1 MPPGGGDEQAHHRQ
15 LDFPAPRDDSTCT
28 ILHVDMD
35 AFYASVELLSR
46 PMLRGKP
53 VIVGGS
59 GSAGVVLSATY
70 EAREFGVR
78 CHVHGAGPQVVPGR
92 AGDLAGPP
100 ALLQSEC
107 RSHGIF
113 SSITPN
119 VEPCPW
125 MRRSW
130 TSVAPCVNTAAPL
143 QVAETLRARVFDEQ
157 GITCSVGGAPN
168 KFVAKVASAHAKPDG
183 VLMIPAESV
192 LAFLHPLPVGA
203 LWGSGRARR
212 SSCTASVCGPWPT
225 LRIFPPG
232 PAPSAGSG
240 GRRPSGRPGMGP

>member
-1 MPPGGGDEQAHHRQ
+1 M
-15 LDFPAPRDDSTCT
+15 
-28 ILHVDMD
+28 
-35 AFYASVELLSR
+35 
-46 PMLRGKP
+46 
-53 VIVGGS
+53 
-59 GSAGVVLSATY
+59 
-70 EAREFGVR
+70 
-78 CHVHGAGPQVVPGR
+78 PGR

-107 RSHGIF
+107 RSHGDLLLDH
-113 SSITPN
+113 PN
-119 VEPCPW
+119 VEPLSLDEAFLDVSGALRQYGSP
-125 MRRSW
+125 
-130 TSVAPCVNTAAPL
+130 T

-203 LWGSGRARR
+203 LWGGRARR

-225 LRIFPPG
+225 LRIFP
-232 PAPSAGSG
+232 ARSCAERWV
-240 GRRPSGRPGMGP
+240 RRPATIWPTWHGAVTSGR